1 MPTLFRK
8 EYPRR
13 SRAIELLFLIL
24 FIVLLIPISSLLVAV
39 LAGKAF
45 EPCVEQYIDMVWPP
59 FRRLHNKINPHKETD
74 MATLTKEDGF
84 TKKQIAEAKILDNN
98 GTYFINGSIL
108 PVYINEDGDTYLI
121 EEYEKGEPSEHLI
134 KDLFADG
141 VIVAVNPIG
150 YN

>member
-59 FRRLHNKINPHKETD
+59 FRRLHNKFNPYKE
-74 MATLTKEDGF
+74 
-84 TKKQIAEAKILDNN
+84 
-98 GTYFINGSIL
+98 S
-108 PVYINEDGDTYLI
+108 
-121 EEYEKGEPSEHLI
+121 
-134 KDLFADG
+134 
-141 VIVAVNPIG
+141 
-150 YN
+150 